1 MSTDKMLILCSLMFL
16 QGQAG
21 KPEVPVWKNP
31 GCATIQGWKNGGFR
45 QDPSVPHKCTNV
57 TACQALLKERG
68 DSSWANYNGWGNW
81 YEEVAKAA
89 NNPAAPATGYTG
101 GCGTGYTGRGTSS
114 PEPSSY
120 SPPASPEFSEPV
132 VQPDAVLHEAPA
144 AATSSRNAPARPS
157 PAKPSAQA
165 TPPNA
170 PAFPRPPSNASET
183 AAATTP
189 SVEAAPGKPRTSKR
203 QRRQAKRDAD
213 AENYRKT
220 IAKEAAAAEQ
230 LRQTQHAKAKKMQA
244 SAQKLQTER
253 ANKVAE
259 NREKLA
265 RKGIA
270 PRGRGPNKARRS
282 APPSPKEVKEPKKIH
297 YSLLSSKQIDQ
308 AKRLR
313 ALGKEVGK
321 RKRAGQANANRRRFP
336 AAKRAKPSPNR
347 STN

>member
-157 PAKPSAQA
+157 LAKPSAQA
-165 TPPNA
+165 TPQSA
-170 PAFPRPPSNASET
+170 PACPRPPSDASET

-189 SVEAAPGKPRTSKR
+189 SVEAAPKPRSLPSQLTKK
-203 QRRQAKRDAD
+203 QRKQAKRDAD
-213 AENYRKT
+213 AEKRQQT
-220 IAKEAAAAEQ
+220 IANEADAKK
-230 LRQTQHAKAKKMQA
+230 LRQTQKAAEVAERQA
-244 SAQKLQTER
+244 DAQKLQTER

-270 PRGRGPNKARRS
+270 PRGRGPNNARRS
-282 APPSPKEVKEPKKIH
+282 RSPSPSPKEVKEPVKR
-297 YSLLSSKQIDQ
+297 SSDQ
-308 AKRLR
+308 VKRLL
-313 ALGKEVGK
+313 ADLAVKKEEIK
-321 RKRAGQANANRRRFP
+321 RTRAGQ
-336 AAKRAKPSPNR
+336 RAKLRLKELSGAKT
-347 STN
+347 STKR